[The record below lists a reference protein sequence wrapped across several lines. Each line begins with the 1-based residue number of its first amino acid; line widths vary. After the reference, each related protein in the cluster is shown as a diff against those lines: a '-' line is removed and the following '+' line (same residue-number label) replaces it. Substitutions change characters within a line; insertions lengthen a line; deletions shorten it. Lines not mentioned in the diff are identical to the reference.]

1 MMAAGCATS
10 QEGRLGSHFVKHGE
24 PTLSYT
30 DTGVSEQPA
39 PRGRAE
45 PLKSEP
51 LKPMK
56 PRPAN
61 SSNTIALEQK
71 DRRLKEELRLL
82 AEARTAARLRSV
94 AASYRRLSVFDQAH
108 AYISQAAKRDP
119 RDFQVF
125 EERAKI
131 LRDWG
136 LPQSGLGDAHRAVF
150 LAPSSPSARNTLGTV
165 LQALGDLKGARVQFE
180 KVLQLDGTASY
191 AFSNLCYVSMT
202 EGKLAEA
209 QDECG
214 RAIGAEPDL
223 RIARTQ
229 FNLGVVYMA
238 AGQRELAEDAF
249 RRAESLGHPT
259 RGSR

>member
-1 MMAAGCATS
+1 M
-10 QEGRLGSHFVKHGE
+10 
-24 PTLSYT
+24 P
-30 DTGVSEQPA
+30 
-39 PRGRAE
+39 
-45 PLKSEP
+45 
-51 LKPMK
+51 

-61 SSNTIALEQK
+61 STNTISLEQK
-71 DRRLKEELRLL
+71 DRRLKQELQLL
-82 AEARTAARLRSV
+82 TEARTAARLRAV
-94 AASYRRLSVFDQAH
+94 GASYRRLGVFDQADE
-108 AYISQAAKRDP
+108 YLSQAAKRDP
-119 RDFQVF
+119 RDSLVF
-125 EERAKI
+125 EERAKVW
-131 LRDWG
+131 RDWG

-150 LAPSSPSARNTLGTV
+150 FAPASPSARNTLGTV

-180 KVLQLDGTASY
+180 KALQLDGSASY
-191 AFSNLCYVSMT
+191 ALSNLCYVSMT

-223 RIARTQ
+223 RIARTH